1 MSLFNIFFVSSL
13 KTNICLLSLY
23 KIDDNLMEH
32 SLVMSTVVI
41 GSFVSANCWSFQY
54 DALRTVLPTKLRVM
68 MMWDLLM
75 VLR

>member
-1 MSLFNIFFVSSL
+1 MSLFFVNLL

-54 DALRTVLPTKLRVM
+54 DALRTVLPTKLRAM